1 MATQNTFPSDPK
13 LLLEFCASLFDLN
26 GFEIQK
32 KVNRYLQDRTG
43 AELVFLV
50 PLLPENEE
58 ALVQVLGDNQLAHE
72 LRFPVRNNIFQAA
85 LKKRCSIIDSSSEIE
100 PELQSMLKDL
110 VKSDPTSFLIVP
122 IFHAEADT
130 VRLLACLVNYGET
143 EAAQAKCT
151 LLVSECFRYCIGTV
165 LNALAYE
172 EEKRLKLQ
180 CQSLLSVAKNL
191 FSRLGDFTDLMR
203 EIMAEART
211 LTNAERCSLFIV
223 DRNSDELVAKIF
235 DGEVTPHILKEVRVR
250 KGQGIAGWV
259 AKTGEVIN
267 VRDAYS
273 HPLFYKGIDE
283 ATGYKTRN
291 ILCFP
296 IHHNNVIVGV
306 AQMCNK
312 RNGYYFDVFDE
323 EVAMAFSIY
332 CGISIMHSLVYKKIQ
347 EAQARYKMANEL
359 MMYHMKVN
367 VEDVQNL
374 LNCKER
380 HDNELLLNWSFSP
393 RAIPVPETTCYVLKF
408 FEDLDLVNH
417 FQINRETLSR
427 FILLVKKGYRDTPY
441 HNWMHAFSVA
451 HFAFLLVKN
460 LDLINKSYITALEG
474 LAFITACL
482 CHDLDHRGTN
492 NSFQTESGTVLASLY
507 SSEGSVMERHHLAQ
521 ALCILNTDD
530 CNILDGLN
538 RDEYTKCLDVIR
550 DIILATDLAHH
561 LRVLKEQTAMV
572 AEGFDKSNDRHRKL
586 LLFLLMTSSD
596 LSDQTKDWEV
606 SRQIAELIYEEFF
619 SQGDL
624 EKSMGNKPVEMM
636 DRENARIPELQI
648 QFLEDIVIPVFE
660 LLSTMFPEVK
670 YLYDAS
676 CNNKECWKRA
686 SEIFQEQRLKGHSS
700 MEILRDPELV
710 TSVLATTHPK

>member
-1 MATQNTFPSDPK
+1 MATENSFPSDPN

-58 ALVQVLGDNQLAHE
+58 ALVQVLGDNQLDHE
-72 LRFPVRNNIFQAA
+72 LRFPVRNNILHVAV
-85 LKKRCSIIDSSSEIE
+85 KRRCSITASSSELD
-100 PELQSMLKDL
+100 PELHNMLKNL
-110 VKSDPTSFLIVP
+110 VTPDPTSFLIVP
-122 IFHAEADT
+122 IFHAKAET
-130 VRLLACLVNYGET
+130 VRLLACIVNYGGT
-143 EAAQAKCT
+143 EEAQVKCT
-151 LLVSECFRYCIGTV
+151 VLVSECFRYCIGTV

-223 DRNSDELVAKIF
+223 DQNSDELVAKIF

-273 HPLFYKGIDE
+273 HPLFYRGIDE
-283 ATGYKTRN
+283 ATGYRTRN

-296 IHHNNVIVGV
+296 IHHENVIVGV

-367 VEDVQNL
+367 AEDVQNL
-374 LNCKER
+374 LNCKGS
-380 HDNELLLNWSFSP
+380 HDNKLLLHWSFSP
-393 RAIPVPETTCYVLKF
+393 RTIPVPETTCYVFKF
-408 FEDLDLVNH
+408 FEDLNLVNH
-417 FQINRETLSR
+417 FQIDKETLSR

-474 LAFITACL
+474 LAFIISCL

-521 ALCILNTDD
+521 TLCILNTDD
-530 CNILDGLN
+530 CNVLDGLDRN
-538 RDEYTKCLDVIR
+538 EYTTCLDIIR

-561 LRVLKEQTAMV
+561 LRVLKEQRVMV
-572 AEGFDKSNDRHRKL
+572 SNGFDKSNDRHRKL
-586 LLFLLMTSSD
+586 LLFLLMTAAD
-596 LSDQTKDWEV
+596 LSDQTKDWQV

-624 EKSMGNKPVEMM
+624 EKSMGNKPLEMM

-660 LLSTMFPEVK
+660 LLSTLFPEAK
-670 YLYDAS
+670 CLYDAS
-676 CNNKECWKRA
+676 WTNKLYWMRA
-686 SEIFQEQRLKGHSS
+686 SQVFVDQRLKGQTS
-700 MEILRDPELV
+700 MEILRDPDLV
-710 TSVLATTHPK
+710 ASVLRNSPPK